1 MEVTSES
8 VREIF
13 KGLENGNG
21 AAFFG
26 RVNAVTPSPLNTEPR
41 QPCKGCLF
49 NQTNG
54 EACGRPNAFTVVVT
68 KEDAE

>member
-26 RVNAVTPSPLNTEPR
+26 RVNALTSIPLNTEPR
-41 QPCKGCLF
+41 QPRKRCLF
-49 NQTNG
+49 SQTNC
-54 EACGRPNAFTVVVT
+54 EACGRPNAFTVAVT

>member
-1 MEVTSES
+1 MDVTSES

-26 RVNAVTPSPLNTEPR
+26 RVNALTPIPLNTEPR

-49 NQTNG
+49 NQQT
-54 EACGRPNAFTVVVT
+54 ARRVAGRMPSQLP
-68 KEDAE
+68 